1 MSDVVSKVDSLK
13 LKTKLQKL
21 QKLQK
26 RMLEDPSL
34 RITFCVKSSFFRE
47 LSKAKANY
55 SEFSYTDIVNT
66 QLSSVRLKFSERL
79 ENRFEDKTNYVM
91 RKLKK
96 LTGRKRLNYEN
107 ELNKI
112 AIFSNEL
119 ENVHHLNFKICNFSQ
134 ENLEFEK
141 KCSDLHKC
149 LLEEINTNSKLCKQ
163 IEHMKI
169 VQNDNAGLIECV
181 KSLEKKIVNPNPG
194 KQFPEVSDINKGR
207 KLSEFKSKAETAL
220 WFAETWISTSIAK
233 TIN

>member
-13 LKTKLQKL
+13 FENKITKIT
-21 QKLQK
+21 KLQK

-47 LSKAKANY
+47 LSKTKANY

-119 ENVHHLNFKICNFSQ
+119 EMSI
-134 ENLEFEK
+134 
-141 KCSDLHKC
+141 
-149 LLEEINTNSKLCKQ
+149 
-163 IEHMKI
+163 
-169 VQNDNAGLIECV
+169 
-181 KSLEKKIVNPNPG
+181 
-194 KQFPEVSDINKGR
+194 
-207 KLSEFKSKAETAL
+207 
-220 WFAETWISTSIAK
+220 TSISKYVILARK
-233 TIN
+233 I